1 MRKALN
7 LFLGLTSCAMLSHA
21 SLTPVNQLISD
32 NGNGTYTWF
41 YEITLDTL
49 QQIDSNNVPVV
60 TLYDFYGYV
69 PGSLNV
75 ITPDW
80 TGDDTATITAP
91 PSGALPLGGIDDPL
105 AINFTFTYTGV
116 LPAVGDAI
124 EGVGD
129 PVLTFS
135 ANSIYSQ
142 VRLSPFSS
150 KASKDN
156 DGGADEGTFAGN
168 QGSYEAPQSVI
179 PEPAS
184 MSLIGGAFLALGAF
198 RKRLMKR

>member
-1 MRKALN
+1 MRKVLT
-7 LFLGLTSCAMLSHA
+7 LFLGLTSAAMLSHA
-21 SLTPVNQLISD
+21 SLTPVNQLIAP
-32 NGNGTYTWF
+32 NGDGTYTWF
-41 YEITLDTL
+41 YDVTLDTL
-49 QQIDSNNVPVV
+49 QQIDENNPPVV

-75 ITPDW
+75 ISPDW
-80 TGDDTATITAP
+80 TGDDSATVTAP
-91 PSGALPLGGIDDPL
+91 PSGALPLGGVDDAL
-105 AINFTFTYTGV
+105 GVNFTFTYTGT
-116 LPAVGDAI
+116 LPSTGNAI

-129 PVLTFS
+129 PILTFS
-135 ANSIYSQ
+135 AVSIYNQ

-156 DGGADEGTFAGN
+156 DLGADEGTFAGN

-184 MSLIGGAFLALGAF
+184 MSLLGGALLALAGL
-198 RKRLMKR
+198 RGRLTKR